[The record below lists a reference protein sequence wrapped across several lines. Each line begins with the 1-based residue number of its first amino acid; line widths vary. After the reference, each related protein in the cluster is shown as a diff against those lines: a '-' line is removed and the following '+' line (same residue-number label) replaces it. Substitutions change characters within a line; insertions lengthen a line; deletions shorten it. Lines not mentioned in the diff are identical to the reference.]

1 MKVVYFTR
9 AMKVSVAAVALA
21 VLFPLSA
28 QAQELIPDQQEIVR
42 ASVVHI
48 LLQGSESIPG
58 TDVTALNQTI
68 RAEILEGD
76 QKGSIVNV
84 ENDYISLKK
93 GETFYLRVIT
103 DIDGTKYYSVAD
115 PYRLPL
121 LFGLMGLFVLV
132 VAIFGGVQ
140 GLRGLASLIGGLF
153 LIVYLLLPGILS
165 GYSPILVAIGV
176 ASLIIGVGSFITHG
190 FNKMTLA
197 AVLGMIVTIFL
208 TGALAWASIHFGRLT
223 GFESEEAV
231 SLYFNTNGSI
241 DFAGLLL
248 AGILIG
254 LLGILYDIAIG
265 QAVSVEEI
273 KRAGPGLST
282 REVYLS
288 AQRIGR
294 EHTGALVN
302 SLAIAYVGVSLPLLL
317 LFYNTGGDF
326 VLLNMNR
333 EVFAAEIVR
342 TMVGSIG
349 LVLAV
354 PITTIISVWLLTG
367 HGTSKST
374 AHVHSH

>member
-1 MKVVYFTR
+1 MRFL
-9 AMKVSVAAVALA
+9 VASIGLS
-21 VLFPLSA
+21 LLLPLCA
-28 QAQELIPDQQEIVR
+28 QAQELVPDQQDIVR
-42 ASVVHI
+42 ARVVGI
-48 LLQGSESIPG
+48 TLQENEPVPG
-58 TDVTALNQTI
+58 TDVSALNQTI
-68 RAEILEGD
+68 RAEILEGSE
-76 QKGSIVNV
+76 KGKIVSV

-93 GETFYLRVIT
+93 DETFYLRIIT
-103 DIDGTKYYSVAD
+103 DFEGTKYYSVSD
-115 PYRLPL
+115 PYRLPV
-121 LFGLMGLFVLV
+121 LFTLMGLFVIA
-132 VAIFGGVQ
+132 VAVFGGLQ
-140 GLRGLASLIGGLF
+140 GLRGLVSLIGGFF
-153 LIVYLLLPGILS
+153 LIIYLLLPGILA
-165 GYSPILVAIGV
+165 GYSPIVVAIGV

-197 AVLGMIVTIFL
+197 AVCGMIVTILL

-231 SLYFNTNGSI
+231 SLYFNTGGSI

-273 KRAGPGLST
+273 KRAGPGLSA
-282 REVYLS
+282 REVYLR

-317 LFYNTGGDF
+317 LFYNTGSDY

-333 EVFAAEIVR
+333 EIFAAEIVR

-354 PITTIISVWLLTG
+354 PITTIISVWMLTG
-367 HGTSKST
+367 REKGELRPH
-374 AHVHSH
+374 AHSH